1 MPMSR
6 LLNLLTMRLRR
17 DRQPLFVAVVAVV
30 VGVLV
35 GLAAVGFIKLLQGFQ
50 LAFFGIEPRYL
61 ASSLRQAMA
70 ESHWVK
76 LTVVLVPMLGGLL
89 VGVLTRLTMPDGR
102 PQGIAD
108 VIEAN
113 AMRGGHLSS
122 RVGWQAALLSALS
135 MGAGASVGRE
145 GPIVHFGASIGS
157 LVARGLHLTRHHAR
171 TMLTC
176 GVAAA
181 IAASFNAPLAG
192 VFFALEVVIGHY
204 GFAAFAPIV
213 LSAVSATAVSRF
225 LLGDETAFV
234 IPSQTIANVLETPAF
249 MMLGV
254 AGGMVAL
261 IFMASVRMAK
271 RAFARSRIPSA
282 LRPAVA
288 GFLLGL
294 IALGLPEVLGVGYE
308 GTDMAL
314 QGQLGFS
321 LAFALLV
328 AKILACA
335 LCLGAG
341 FSGGVFAP
349 ALFLGAM
356 LGTAFGSVAVSLVD
370 VPTSALPV
378 YSMVGM
384 AAVGATVLGSPIS
397 SILMLF
403 ELTGEYSLLLVVMVA
418 VVMAVFVT
426 RLADIHSF
434 FTSQLEDRGIF
445 VKDGHDVSVLERVSV
460 GSIMDQQFWTLPPD
474 ADMATVKQTLLASN
488 WGRLCVLDQQGR
500 LLGVISLTHDRDR
513 LDAAE
518 LTAGDL
524 AHDGPYLT
532 PEMTLADAVKV
543 LRNSGEAH
551 IPVLNSELDRIVVGQ
566 VHEHDLN
573 HAYHEALLSHE
584 GFDDLERVY
593 QTERRS

>member
-1 MPMSR
+1 MQSLIR
-6 LLNLLTMRLRR
+6 ALIMRLRR
-17 DRQPLFVAVVAVV
+17 DREPLFVAVVAVLI
-30 VGVLV
+30 GVLV
-35 GLAAVGFIKLLQGFQ
+35 GLAAVVFIKLLHGFQ
-50 LAFFGIEPRYL
+50 AAFFGVDHRYL

-70 ESHWVK
+70 TSVWAQAA
-76 LTVVLVPMLGGLL
+76 VLVAPVIGGLL
-89 VGVLTRLTMPDGR
+89 VGVLTRLTMPEGR

-122 RVGWQAALLSALS
+122 RVGWQSALLSLLS
-135 MGAGASVGRE
+135 MGSGASVGRE

-157 LVARGLHLTRHHAR
+157 LVARLLHVSRNHSR

-213 LSAVSATAVSRF
+213 LSAVSATAISRF

-234 IPSQTIANVLETPAF
+234 VPSQSIANVWETPAF

-254 AGGMVAL
+254 GGGVVAL
-261 IFMASVRMAK
+261 VFMMSVRLSK
-271 RAFARSRIPSA
+271 RLFDRSGLPIP

-288 GFLLGL
+288 GLLLGL
-294 IALGLPEVLGVGYE
+294 IALTLPEILGVGYE
-308 GTDMAL
+308 GTDKAL
-314 QGQLGFS
+314 QGQLGFTM
-321 LAFALLV
+321 AFILLV

-335 LCLGAG
+335 ICLGAG

-349 ALFLGAM
+349 SLFLGAM
-356 LGTAFGSVAVSLVD
+356 LGTAFGAVAVSLVD

-384 AAVGATVLGSPIS
+384 ASVGASVMGSPIS

-426 RLADIHSF
+426 RLADSHSF

-460 GSIMDQQFWTLPPD
+460 GSIMDQQFWTVPPD
-474 ADMATVKQTLLASN
+474 ADTAAIKQALLESN
-488 WGRLCVLDQQGR
+488 WGRLCVLDEKGR
-500 LLGVISLTHDRDR
+500 LSGVISLNHDRAR
-513 LDAAE
+513 LDE
-518 LTAGDL
+518 PDLTAADI
-524 AHDGPYLT
+524 AHEGPYLT
-532 PEMTLADAVKV
+532 PEMTLADAIRV

-551 IPVLNSELDRIVVGQ
+551 IPVLNSVGDRLVVGQ

-573 HAYHEALLSHE
+573 HAYHQALLSHE
-584 GFDDLERVY
+584 GYDDIERVY
-593 QTERRS
+593 QTERKR

>member
-1 MPMSR
+1 MQ
-6 LLNLLTMRLRR
+6 NLIRTLILRLRR
-17 DRQPLFVAVVAVV
+17 DREPLFVAVVAVII
-30 VGVLV
+30 GVLV
-35 GLAAVGFIKLLQGFQ
+35 GLAAVGFIKILYGFQ
-50 LAFFGIEPRYL
+50 AAFFGVEPRYL
-61 ASSLRQAMA
+61 ASSLRAVMA
-70 ESHWVK
+70 TSIWAQVA
-76 LTVVLVPMLGGLL
+76 VVAAPVVGGLL
-89 VGVLTRLTMPDGR
+89 VGLLTRLTMPDQR

-113 AMRGGHLSS
+113 AMRGGYLSS
-122 RVGWQAALLSALS
+122 RVGWQSALLSLLS
-135 MGAGASVGRE
+135 MGSGASVGRE

-157 LVARGLHLTRHHAR
+157 LVARLLHLTRNHAR

-213 LSAVSATAVSRF
+213 LSAVSATAISRF

-234 IPSQTIANVLETPAF
+234 VPSQTIANVWETPAF
-249 MMLGV
+249 MLLGI
-254 AGGMVAL
+254 GGGIVAL
-261 IFMASVRMAK
+261 IFMMSVRLSK
-271 RAFARSRIPSA
+271 RLFARSGLPA
-282 LRPAVA
+282 PLRPAAA
-288 GFLLGL
+288 GLLLGL
-294 IALGLPEVLGVGYE
+294 VALFLPEVLGVGYE

-314 QGQLGFS
+314 HGELSFN
-321 LAFALLV
+321 LAFTLLA
-328 AKILACA
+328 AKIIVCA

-356 LGTAFGSVAVSLVD
+356 LGTAFGAVAVSLVD

-384 AAVGATVLGSPIS
+384 AAVGATVTGSPIS

-426 RLADIHSF
+426 RLADVHSF
-434 FTSQLEDRGIF
+434 FTSQLEDRSIF
-445 VKDGHDVSVLERVSV
+445 VKDGHDVSVLQRVSV
-460 GSIMDQQFWTLPPD
+460 GSIMDQQFWTVPPD
-474 ADMATVKQTLLASN
+474 ADTQTIKQTLLESN
-488 WGRLCVLDQQGR
+488 WGRLCVLDENGR
-500 LLGVISLTHDRDR
+500 LLGVISLNHDRAR
-513 LDAAE
+513 LDETDQTAA
-518 LTAGDL
+518 DI
-524 AHDGPYLT
+524 AHEGPYLT
-532 PEMTLADAVKV
+532 PEMTLADAIRV

-551 IPVLNSELDRIVVGQ
+551 IPVLNTETDRLVVGQ

-573 HAYHEALLSHE
+573 HAYHQALLSHE
-584 GFDDLERVY
+584 GFDDIERIY
-593 QTERRS
+593 QTEKMG

>member
-1 MPMSR
+1 MSG
-6 LLNLLTMRLRR
+6 LLHLLTMRLRR

-50 LAFFGIEPRYL
+50 LAFFGIDSRYL
-61 ASSLRQAMA
+61 ASNLRQAMA
-70 ESHWVK
+70 DNVWVK
-76 LTVVLVPMLGGLL
+76 VTVVLVPLIGGLL
-89 VGVLTRLTMPDGR
+89 VGLLTRLTMPDGR

-122 RVGWQAALLSALS
+122 RVGWQAALLAALS
-135 MGAGASVGRE
+135 MGSGASVGRE

-157 LVARGLHLTRHHAR
+157 LVARTLHLTRHHAR

-249 MMLGV
+249 MLLGV
-254 AGGMVAL
+254 ASGIVAL
-261 IFMASVRMAK
+261 IFMASVRLAK
-271 RAFARSRIPSA
+271 RGFARSGIPLA

-294 IALGLPEVLGVGYE
+294 IALALPEVLGVGYE
-308 GTDMAL
+308 ATDMAL
-314 QGQLGFS
+314 HGQLGFS
-321 LAFALLV
+321 LAFALLLV
-328 AKILACA
+328 KILACA

-356 LGTAFGSVAVSLVD
+356 LGTAFGAVAVSLVD

-460 GSIMDQQFWTLPPD
+460 GSIMDQQVWTLPPD
-474 ADMATVKQTLLASN
+474 ADMVTVKQALLTSN
-488 WGRLCVLDQQGR
+488 WGRLCVLDDQHR

-513 LDAAE
+513 LEEEA
-518 LTAGDL
+518 LTAGEL

-532 PEMTLADAVKV
+532 PDMTLADAVRV
-543 LRNSGEAH
+543 LRNSDEAH
-551 IPVLNSELDRIVVGQ
+551 IPVLNSEAVRIVVGQ

-573 HAYHEALLSHE
+573 HAYHQALLSHE
-584 GFDDLERVY
+584 GYDDIERVY
-593 QTERRS
+593 QTERRR